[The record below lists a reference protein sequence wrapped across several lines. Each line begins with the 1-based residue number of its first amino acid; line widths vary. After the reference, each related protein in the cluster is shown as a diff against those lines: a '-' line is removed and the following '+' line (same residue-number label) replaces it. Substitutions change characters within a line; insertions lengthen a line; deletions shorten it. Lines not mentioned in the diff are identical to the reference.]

1 MVYMDWV
8 VRKDKKEVVG
18 LSRIVVVGS
27 LNMDLIM
34 HTPRLPAL
42 GETLLGGPFGDAHGG
57 KGANQSVACARLGAE
72 VVHIGRVGEDVYGNR
87 LKEALGSEGVDVRGL
102 YGTPQEP
109 TGVAVITIVEGDN
122 GIIVAP
128 GANSRL
134 LPEDLENSRN
144 LMQGAS
150 MLLAQLEVPVS
161 AVMKAFHMAREMGI
175 STILNPAPWTKLPE
189 EIYSL
194 VDVFV
199 PNRIELAQASGTE
212 DVASGAG
219 SILEKGVP
227 SVVVTLGEEG
237 AAYFTRENAGKVPSF
252 PVSVVDTTGAGD
264 TFTAALGVALSE
276 GKPLEEAVRFACS
289 AGALACETLGAQPSI
304 PRRNEVEALLGRG

>member
-1 MVYMDWV
+1 M
-8 VRKDKKEVVG
+8 
-18 LSRIVVVGS
+18 SRIVVVGS

-34 HTPRLPAL
+34 HTPRLPVL
-42 GETLLGGPFGDAHGG
+42 GETLLGGPFGDAYGG
-57 KGANQSVACARLGAE
+57 KGANQSVACARMGAE
-72 VVHIGRVGEDVYGNR
+72 VVHIGRVGEDAYGGR
-87 LKEALGSEGVDVRGL
+87 LKEALRLEGVDVRGI
-102 YGTPQEP
+102 YGTSQDP
-109 TGVAVITIVEGDN
+109 TGVAVITLVKGDN
-122 GIIVAP
+122 SIIVAP

-144 LMQGAS
+144 LLEGAS

-161 AVMKAFHMAREMGI
+161 AVMAAFRMARKMGI
-175 STILNPAPWTKLPE
+175 ATVLNPAPWTKLPE

-199 PNRIELAQASGTE
+199 PNRIELAQASGSE
-212 DVASGAG
+212 DVASGAKR
-219 SILEKGVP
+219 ILERGVP

-237 AAYFTRENAGKVPSF
+237 AAYFTRESSGKVPSF

-264 TFTAALGVALSE
+264 TFTGALGVALSE
-276 GKPLEEAVRFACS
+276 EKPLEEAVRFACC
-289 AGALACETLGAQPSI
+289 AGALACEILGAQPSI